1 MVGLF
6 VPLTA
11 ELCPLVGWPEKIYS
25 EIVFDLRKPVGTIDG
40 CDSGQAGLDEQGF
53 EKSFLTAAGI

>member
-6 VPLTA
+6 VLLTA
-11 ELCPLVGWPEKIYS
+11 GLCPLPRWQEKVYS

-40 CDSGQAGLDEQGF
+40 CDFGQAGLDEQRF

>member
-1 MVGLF
+1 MVGPF
-6 VPLTA
+6 VLLTA
-11 ELCPLVGWPEKIYS
+11 GLCSLPRWPVKVYF